1 MFICFIY
8 LVHCTDLVRCQLSHA
23 FLACSGKKTIH
34 STRICVNISLWLSK
48 GETHKPVPVHKPLQR
63 VSYSIFFYRFMFL
76 ILALVC
82 LKIQFFLLF
91 SLFCYYLLILLYFF
105 ILFMGLTELFQLLFS
120 FIYSNFSK
128 KFSISTK

>member
-1 MFICFIY
+1 MKTKKK
-8 LVHCTDLVRCQLSHA
+8 HKN
-23 FLACSGKKTIH
+23 GKQFDQ
-34 STRICVNISLWLSK
+34 
-48 GETHKPVPVHKPLQR
+48 KPVPVHKPLQK
-63 VSYSIFFYRFMFL
+63 VSYSFFFYRFMFL

-91 SLFCYYLLILLYFF
+91 SLFCYYLLILLYFL